1 MGQVLSR
8 SPHGIRDPLDLP
20 RKSTDQ
26 SSVLLRPWGHCLP
39 SRREPVPRSRV
50 GAKGEVLAVQGFQG
64 PRCGLWSLGCGVRVS
79 SGPEGWLAKGE
90 GIPGQNC
97 TSKEREVEMSK
108 LSTTSVLLHGNSVI

>member
-39 SRREPVPRSRV
+39 SRREPVTRSRV
-50 GAKGEVLAVQGFQG
+50 GAKREVLAVQGFQG
-64 PRCGLWSLGCGVRVS
+64 PRCGLWSLG
-79 SGPEGWLAKGE
+79 PEGWLEKGE